1 MPNEIADSAGFTGGA
16 MPSDDLKAV
25 VKKVVDS
32 NPEVVKKIVEN
43 KKSGPIMSL
52 VGQVMQLTNR
62 KADPVVI
69 KHLVSE
75 LIDQK
80 DNKK

>member
-25 VKKVVDS
+25 VKKVFDS

-52 VGQVMQLTNR
+52 VGQVM
-62 KADPVVI
+62 
-69 KHLVSE
+69 
-75 LIDQK
+75 
-80 DNKK
+80 